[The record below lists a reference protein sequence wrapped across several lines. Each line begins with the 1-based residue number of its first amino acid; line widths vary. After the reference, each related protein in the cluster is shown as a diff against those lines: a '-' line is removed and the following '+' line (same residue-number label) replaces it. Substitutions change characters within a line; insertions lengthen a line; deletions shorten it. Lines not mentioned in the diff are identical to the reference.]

1 MNQFQ
6 SDGGEQDALRRA
18 LQGLES
24 DLPKGWQ
31 WGFEEESPKTRRG
44 FDALATIEAPDGQ
57 RATLVVEARRLV
69 ASRDVLHL
77 VAQVRANASRA
88 GLRDAVP
95 LVVARYLP
103 PETRARLEK
112 EGVAYAD
119 ATGNRRLALERP
131 ALFLRNVGAD
141 RDPWRGPGRP
151 RGTLRGGPAA
161 RVVRWL
167 VDFTP
172 PYTVAKIAEG
182 SGVSLGATYRVVKFL
197 EEEEIVE
204 RQPQEPVRT
213 VRWRQLLERWSRD
226 FGFQKKE
233 PATSLLFPRGL
244 EALLEALRGATDLQY
259 VVTGSLAARRYA
271 PPYAPARFAMIYA
284 DDLDRVVETLGLRA
298 VDTGANVLVA
308 TDREGVASERAKVL
322 DGVRY
327 AAPSQVAVDLLTG
340 PGRSPSEAEA
350 LLDWMEA
357 HEREWRS

>member
-1 MNQFQ
+1 MTQFQ
-6 SDGGEQDALRRA
+6 LNVGEPAVLRRA
-18 LQGLES
+18 LRGLAS
-24 DLPKGWQ
+24 DLPSGWK
-31 WGFEEESPKTRRG
+31 WGLEEESPRPRRG

-57 RATLVVEARRLV
+57 RATLVVEAKRLV

-77 VAQVRANASRA
+77 VAQIRASASRA
-88 GLRDAVP
+88 GLPDAVP

-182 SGVSLGATYRVVKFL
+182 SSVSLGATYRVLKFL

-204 RQPQEPVRT
+204 RQPQGPVRS

-226 FGFQKKE
+226 FGFQQKE
-233 PATSLLFPRGL
+233 PAISMLSPRGL
-244 EALLEALRGATDLQY
+244 EALLETLQGAADLRY
-259 VVTGSLAARRYA
+259 VVTGSLAARQYA
-271 PPYAPARFAMIYA
+271 PPYASARFAMIYA
-284 DDLDRVVETLGLRA
+284 DDLDKLVENLGLRE

-308 TDREGVASERAKVL
+308 ADREGVAAERVNVL